1 MSRYGKM
8 NLWAM
13 LVLPVVAL
21 LGSMIVFGA
30 KPDTMMFVFGTNA
43 VPMVI
48 GGLISAVLLRLSSAP
63 AGGRWLVALWPTLV
77 PAGLGILWYLFGL
90 VSSGG
95 DAGREYFAGPFYL
108 LLWLGAATIAAI
120 LGCIFFRSSAKTA

>member
-8 NLWAM
+8 NLWGM
-13 LVLPVVAL
+13 LVLPLVAL

-30 KPDTMMFVFGTNA
+30 KTDTMVFVFGTNA

-48 GGLISAVLLRLSSAP
+48 GGLISAVLLRFSSAP
-63 AGGRWLVALWPTLV
+63 AGGKWLVALWPTLV
-77 PAGLGILWYLFGL
+77 PAGLGILWYLFGM
-90 VSSGG
+90 VSAGG

-108 LLWLGAATIAAI
+108 LLWVAVATVAAI
-120 LGCIFFRSSAKTA
+120 VGCIVFRSSASTA